1 MKTIKT
7 LAICAA
13 IVGAF
18 CFGKAYQ
25 EKHPHMTAAKT
36 KLEEAKAQLQKA
48 AHDYS
53 GHRTKAVS
61 FVDQAIKEINDGI
74 ASDKK

>member
-7 LAICAA
+7 LAIGAA
-13 IVGAF
+13 LIGAF

-25 EKHPHMTAAKT
+25 EKHPHMNAAKT

-53 GHRTKAVS
+53 GHRTKAVG
-61 FVDQAIKEINDGI
+61 FIDQALAEIAAGI
-74 ASDKK
+74 ASEKK